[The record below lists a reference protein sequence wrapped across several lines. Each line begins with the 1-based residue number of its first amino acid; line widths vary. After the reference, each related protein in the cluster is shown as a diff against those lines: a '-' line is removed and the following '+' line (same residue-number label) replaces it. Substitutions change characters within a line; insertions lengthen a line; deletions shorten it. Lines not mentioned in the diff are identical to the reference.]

1 MSNKLW
7 KNISMDFIAQ
17 VKSYNTS
24 CIIVDKLCKRAY
36 FIPINI
42 QFLSKDMVQLL
53 NNRVY
58 SLHELLLQIIS
69 DREIKHLA
77 EIFWKRCK
85 LLGIKSTISIVYH
98 PQTNRQIEYVNPS
111 ISNIMLIMASKL
123 VRPAIKYKVCIQQSS
138 TWGNK

>member
-17 VKSYNTS
+17 VKSYNTI
-24 CIIVDKLCKRAY
+24 CIIFDKLGKRAY

-77 EIFWKRCK
+77 EIF
-85 LLGIKSTISIVYH
+85 
-98 PQTNRQIEYVNPS
+98 
-111 ISNIMLIMASKL
+111 
-123 VRPAIKYKVCIQQSS
+123 
-138 TWGNK
+138 

>member
-1 MSNKLW
+1 MPKSKVTIL
-7 KNISMDFIAQ
+7 SMLLL
-17 VKSYNTS
+17 TS
-24 CIIVDKLCKRAY
+24 SLKEAY
-36 FIPINI
+36 FIPIDI
-42 QFLSKDMVQLL
+42 QFLSEDMVQLL
-53 NNRVY
+53 NDRVY